1 MNRKAL
7 YIFLLF
13 SCCLQLSV
21 FAQNAKTVTMSVL
34 GQGTN
39 LEQARAN
46 ALRNAIEQTYGAF
59 VSSNTA
65 ILNDNLV
72 KEEVI
77 TLSNGSVKKYEIINE
92 RSLPDGSFFSN
103 LKVEVSINNLVSY
116 VQQKGANVSFDGNLF
131 AYNVKQREFYK
142 QSELKVVNNTKPLL
156 LKYLSKAFDYTLKV
170 EEPILIGG
178 DASERSRSYDGG
190 MRLKQSGLQEF
201 KVASKVTINS
211 NENLNSFFVTLKNI
225 LSSIS
230 IPKDEVPVL
239 EKGGFKVY
247 RIGFQKEI
255 YNLRNVETLLS
266 IMDIVGND
274 LPKTMLDFTIYNE
287 AEDVHFSYNFNFPD
301 PSAKAY
307 RNIYEQANYRKQE
320 YKRIKPGSSDEIKRN
335 FYLYQMLESAS
346 SEEPQSRI
354 ANQLIDALSDA
365 LSSSS
370 SSSNPST
377 DKDYY
382 YFIEPFKF
390 KERKHEINEYTYYIL
405 YDKKESKLITDNN
418 NKIISFNFDMI
429 FNVDE
434 LQKINN
440 FRIAK

>member
-156 LKYLSKAFDYTLKV
+156 LKYLSNAFDYTLKV

-178 DASERSRSYDGG
+178 DASESSRSYNGG

-211 NENLNSFFVTLKNI
+211 NENLNTFFVTLKNI

-255 YNLRNVETLLS
+255 YNLRNAETLLS

-274 LPKTMLDFTIYNE
+274 LTKTMLDFTIFNE

-307 RNIYEQANYRKQE
+307 RNVSQQASYRKQE

-335 FYLYQMLESAS
+335 FYLYQELQRPS
-346 SEEPQSRI
+346 SEEPTSRAEKI
-354 ANQLIDALSDA
+354 IDAL
-365 LSSSS
+365 LSSP
-370 SSSNPST
+370 SSNQST
-377 DKDYY
+377 DNYFYY
-382 YFIEPFKF
+382 YIEPFKF
-390 KERKHEINEYTYYIL
+390 SEQQHEINRYTYYIL